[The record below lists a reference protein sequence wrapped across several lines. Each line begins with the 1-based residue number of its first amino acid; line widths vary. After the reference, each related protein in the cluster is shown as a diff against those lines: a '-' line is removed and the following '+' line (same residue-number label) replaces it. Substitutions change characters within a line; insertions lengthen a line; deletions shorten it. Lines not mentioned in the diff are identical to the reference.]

1 MKNLVMTI
9 VRAYAAVAAYT
20 VALLAVIAVVL
31 FATGALTAERVK
43 EAARVLRAPKEKAGA
58 RTPVPSNEERRDL
71 RTLELR
77 EQALG
82 KLETRLAA
90 ELALARQEQ
99 EDLARARRK
108 LLEEQEQLKKEK
120 DAQAAAQSDAELAA
134 NVPIL
139 ARMDG
144 AGIVAL
150 MKGWDDARF
159 VRYLRALRPAKAAEA
174 LEAVRTDPQF
184 EQEFRRL
191 PEEAPPGAKT
201 RADRLLEEFK
211 KAP

>member
-58 RTPVPSNEERRDL
+58 RMPVPSNEERRDL